1 MASTPAS
8 TPAATSRRHCL
19 SLALA
24 SLILADVS
32 GQIIFI
38 PTSMMSSSSSSS
50 SLFSDPSSPSSS
62 SSRGLLLGG
71 GGVGIASSSTY
82 DESPCRQRR
91 LEPFRQLV
99 REECRADAEA
109 HCRRGG
115 DDAHAAARDL
125 SSLFLP
131 PTSPGGRD
139 EEWKR
144 MGSLLDAIFAPPPSS
159 YHHAG
164 DSGDADSF
172 ERMFE
177 EMMNWSLSAFD
188 RASSSSSAA
197 TATAAVEP
205 PSAEEG
211 RAAPKDTGE
220 EEDVRKMEGDGTD
233 DFAIPIA
240 PEVAA
245 ENALDVAVAELA
257 RRSIHRAGSEDGAAV
272 PAVAAP
278 RALPDVGELHD
289 RLFRLGSGLL
299 SEAHGRRRLLEAAGG
314 EADAAVDP
322 RARTKERLARR
333 LTEYRTD
340 LFYHPDGTVTVYTRS
355 HDPRPAADAR
365 PPLGF
370 GDDRVDEC
378 MASLHANGDLSSGCR
393 YAVDAFLRATT
404 DRTLVAGGVV
414 ARSRSIAFA
423 PPPADADA
431 DNSFLLEVVFYNLV
445 SFSAAF
451 LVIALIIDWVRNSYD
466 EDEDEEEEGG
476 DADEDEGGFDY
487 EMLQEGDRDL
497 VDRDGREG
505 GEEALTPRVYV
516 GVPVQ
521 VV

>member
-1 MASTPAS
+1 M
-8 TPAATSRRHCL
+8 
-19 SLALA
+19 SL
-24 SLILADVS
+24 
-32 GQIIFI
+32 G
-38 PTSMMSSSSSSS
+38 
-50 SLFSDPSSPSSS
+50 
-62 SSRGLLLGG
+62 
-71 GGVGIASSSTY
+71 
-82 DESPCRQRR
+82 
-91 LEPFRQLV
+91 
-99 REECRADAEA
+99 
-109 HCRRGG
+109 
-115 DDAHAAARDL
+115 
-125 SSLFLP
+125 
-131 PTSPGGRD
+131 GGRD
-139 EEWKR
+139 EDWKR

-159 YHHAG
+159 SYQAG
-164 DSGDADSF
+164 DSGNADPF

-188 RASSSSSAA
+188 QASSSSSSSALTAAAAEEEGKAASTDTRAEEDASSSSSAL
-197 TATAAVEP
+197 TAA
-205 PSAEEG
+205 A
-211 RAAPKDTGE
+211 
-220 EEDVRKMEGDGTD
+220 D
-233 DFAIPIA
+233 DDWVYSIA

-289 RLFRLGSGLL
+289 DDWVAEQARRSIPWPGSEDGAAVPAVAAPRALPDVGELHDRLFRLGSGLL
-299 SEAHGRRRLLEAAGG
+299 SEAHGKRRLLEAGG
-314 EADAAVDP
+314 EADVVAVDP

-355 HDPRPAADAR
+355 RDPRRPPRPAAADAR

-378 MASLHANGDLSSGCR
+378 MTSRHANGDLRGGCHE
-393 YAVDAFLRATT
+393 AVDAFSRATA
-404 DRTLVAGGVV
+404 DRTLVVGGVV
-414 ARSRSIAFA
+414 ARSRSFA
-423 PPPADADA
+423 PPPANADA
-431 DNSFLLEVVFYNLV
+431 DNSFLLEVAFYNLV

-487 EMLQEGDRDL
+487 EVLQEGDRDL

>member
-1 MASTPAS
+1 
-8 TPAATSRRHCL
+8 
-19 SLALA
+19 
-24 SLILADVS
+24 
-32 GQIIFI
+32 
-38 PTSMMSSSSSSS
+38 MS
-50 SLFSDPSSPSSS
+50 
-62 SSRGLLLGG
+62 LGG
-71 GGVGIASSSTY
+71 G
-82 DESPCRQRR
+82 
-91 LEPFRQLV
+91 
-99 REECRADAEA
+99 
-109 HCRRGG
+109 
-115 DDAHAAARDL
+115 
-125 SSLFLP
+125 
-131 PTSPGGRD
+131 D

-144 MGSLLDAIFAPPPSS
+144 MGSLLDAIFAQPPSS
-159 YHHAG
+159 YHAG
-164 DSGDADSF
+164 ESGDADPF

-188 RASSSSSAA
+188 HASSPSSAL
-197 TATAAVEP
+197 TAAAVVEP

-211 RAAPKDTGE
+211 QAAPKDTWGE
-220 EEDVRKMEGDGTD
+220 VG
-233 DFAIPIA
+233 FQQ

-272 PAVAAP
+272 AAAAAP
-278 RALPDVGELHD
+278 PALPDVGELHD

-299 SEAHGRRRLLEAAGG
+299 SEAHGKRRLLEAAGG
-314 EADAAVDP
+314 EADVAVDP

-355 HDPRPAADAR
+355 RDPRPPPRPAADAR

-378 MASLHANGDLSSGCR
+378 MTSRHANGDLRGGCHA
-393 YAVDAFLRATT
+393 AVDAFSRATT
-404 DRTLVAGGVV
+404 DRTLVVGGVV
-414 ARSRSIAFA
+414 ARSRSFTH
-423 PPPADADA
+423 PPAVADA
-431 DNSFLLEVVFYNLV
+431 NNSSSAQVILLEVVFYNLV

-466 EDEDEEEEGG
+466 DEEEEEEG

-497 VDRDGREG
+497 VDRDEHEG
-505 GEEALTPRVYV
+505 GEEDPTPRVYV